1 MGTHCAAKTDSAVRK
16 DTQEGAKGSADGELG
31 WGTGRAKR
39 GVVSSSRER
48 RGQKRI
54 LLTREIQGGG
64 PGAGRD
70 SRGQRWRR
78 QNCSLGGGRLDQPGE
93 RCPIS

>member
-16 DTQEGAKGSADGELG
+16 DTQEGAKGSADDGELA
-31 WGTGRAKR
+31 WGARRAKR

-54 LLTREIQGGG
+54 HLTR
-64 PGAGRD
+64 
-70 SRGQRWRR
+70 
-78 QNCSLGGGRLDQPGE
+78 
-93 RCPIS
+93 